1 MNSKQINFN
10 DKQFEYVNAIEIK
23 ELNANYLIG
32 KYVGTNNSR
41 ILCFVNDGV
50 NYIIDSSKRTDE
62 EKEVLNRY
70 FAFADGVE
78 KFKQALL
85 NGEIVS
91 LYNEMPDVINA
102 NYEDVSLKNVEIKT
116 EEVTPKIEENIS
128 QIEEV
133 KTEEINNNESIT
145 NEEIIDDNEN
155 IEISSNVD
163 LEPIVISSTKV
174 EITSPNAI
182 SKEMKKISFEKI
194 DSLMAGLQAEIE
206 RYYDLIN
213 GVVNNG

>member
-32 KYVGTNNSR
+32 KYIGTNNSR
-41 ILCFVNDGV
+41 ILRFVYDGV

-85 NGEIVS
+85 KGEIVS

-102 NYEDVSLKNVEIKT
+102 NYEDVSLKNNEIKT
-116 EEVTPKIEENIS
+116 KESAPLV
-128 QIEEV
+128 EEV
-133 KTEEINNNESIT
+133 KTEEIAN
-145 NEEIIDDNEN
+145 NEEIIKTTEN
-155 IEISSNVD
+155 SD

-182 SKEMKKISFEKI
+182 SKEIKKISFEKI
-194 DSLMAGLQAEIE
+194 DNLMAGIQAEID